1 MKNYQSLLKKIN
13 DLFLSFSDKNMN
25 RTIKDVSSLLI
36 EWIEDH
42 LMRMDKKYVGY
53 LLSKK

>member
-25 RTIKDVSSLLI
+25 RTIEDVSSLLI